1 MDNLETLPWILRFR
15 QISFITFNYDN
26 NIFHEENRVGAVMVW
41 AITSSALDSGFEPRS
56 GHTK

>member
-41 AITSSALDSGFEPRS
+41 
-56 GHTK
+56 